1 MPSNKPSHPSPT
13 KNRRLYGITPRYLY
27 QGHHQN
33 HNERTIAMDFIEELL
48 AEAEVADAKKLIEVN
63 KLRADQ
69 LLMAI
74 SVLEEKAT
82 EINAMVNA
90 EVALFEE
97 YRSLEI
103 SKLDKKISWL
113 AFQLEGY
120 MKSTDEKTLALP
132 HGELKMRRGRDKIE
146 ITDMEKFLPVAQ
158 AKGLLRAIPESY
170 EPDMRTLL
178 EYAKYSG
185 VTPPGCS
192 LIPASTKFTYK
203 TKGVSNGSS
212 SVDEREQAEAGT
224 GSERIGAAEAVE
236 G

>member
-1 MPSNKPSHPSPT
+1 MTAAVSW
-13 KNRRLYGITPRYLY
+13 L
-27 QGHHQN
+27 
-33 HNERTIAMDFIEELL
+33 EELL
-48 AEAEVADAKKLIEVN
+48 VEAEAADTKKLIEVT

-74 SVLEEKAT
+74 SLLEGKSS
-82 EINAMVNA
+82 EINTLVDS

-97 YRSLEI
+97 FRISET

-113 AFQLEGY
+113 AFQLEGF
-120 MKSTDEKTLALP
+120 MKSTGEKTLALP
-132 HGELKMRRGRDKIE
+132 HGELKMRKGRDKIE
-146 ITDMEKFLPVAQ
+146 ITDMDKFLPIAQ
-158 AKGLLRAIPESY
+158 ARGLLRAIPESF

-203 TKGVSNGSS
+203 TKGVSNGCSS
-212 SVDEREQAEAGT
+212 DKHEREQAEVGDRA
-224 GSERIGAAEAVE
+224 ERVREAEAVE

>member
-1 MPSNKPSHPSPT
+1 MMAAVSW
-13 KNRRLYGITPRYLY
+13 L
-27 QGHHQN
+27 
-33 HNERTIAMDFIEELL
+33 EELL
-48 AEAEVADAKKLIEVN
+48 VEAEAADAKKQIEVT

-74 SVLEEKAT
+74 SILEIKSD
-82 EINAMVNA
+82 EINTMVDA

-97 YRSLEI
+97 YRSTEI
-103 SKLDKKISWL
+103 AKLDKKMSWL
-113 AFQLEGY
+113 AFQLEGF
-120 MKSTDEKTLALP
+120 MKSTGEKTLALP
-132 HGELKMRRGRDKIE
+132 HGELKMRKGRDKIE
-146 ITDMEKFLPVAQ
+146 ITDMERFLPIAQ

-170 EPDMRTLL
+170 EPDMRVLL

-212 SVDEREQAEAGT
+212 SDKHEREQAEAGT
-224 GSERIGAAEAVE
+224 SSERVSEAEAVE

>member
-1 MPSNKPSHPSPT
+1 MNF
-13 KNRRLYGITPRYLY
+13 
-27 QGHHQN
+27 
-33 HNERTIAMDFIEELL
+33 MDELL

-74 SVLEEKAT
+74 SLLETKSD
-82 EINAMVNA
+82 EINTLVDA
-90 EVALFEE
+90 EVALFEDF
-97 YRSLEI
+97 RRAEI
-103 SKLDKKISWL
+103 SKLDKKMSWL

-120 MKSTDEKTLALP
+120 MKQTGEKTLALP
-132 HGELKMRRGRDKIE
+132 HGELKMRKGRDKIE

-158 AKGLLRAIPESY
+158 AKGLLKAIPESY

-203 TKGVSNGSS
+203 TKGASNGSS
-212 SVDEREQAEAGT
+212 SDINERQQTEAGA
-224 GSERIGAAEAVE
+224 GSERVGEVEAVE